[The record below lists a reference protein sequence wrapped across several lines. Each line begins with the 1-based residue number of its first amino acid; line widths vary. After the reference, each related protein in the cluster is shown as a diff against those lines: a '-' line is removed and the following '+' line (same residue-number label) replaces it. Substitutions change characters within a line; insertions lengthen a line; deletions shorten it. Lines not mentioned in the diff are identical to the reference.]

1 MSEEWKLIIWG
12 RVLFF
17 WFGTGL
23 MLTEKVILSKK
34 KGCATFFIML
44 IISLIMGGGMV
55 NTMDTIFA
63 VENKNILGVIPFA
76 VYIVSIIGS
85 YIYGFTTKCPQCGKP
100 FALDLVNEELLQMG
114 EMFYKKNNEGKKV
127 LMQKNLYMEH
137 YRCKFCESEFEKK
150 VTKDETV

>member
-12 RVLFF
+12 IVLFF

-44 IISLIMGGGMV
+44 IISIVMGGFIT
-55 NTMDTIFA
+55 NT
-63 VENKNILGVIPFA
+63 VEMAAENRGLFGSIPFA
-76 VYIVSIIGS
+76 VYIVSIICS
-85 YIYGFTTKCPQCGKP
+85 YIYGLTTKCSECGKP
-100 FALDLVNEELLQMG
+100 FALELVNKELLQMG
-114 EMFYKKNNEGKKV
+114 EMFYKKDKEGKRV
-127 LMQKNLYMEH
+127 LVQRNLYMEH

-150 VTKDETV
+150 VTEDEAVD

>member
-12 RVLFF
+12 IVLFF

-44 IISLIMGGGMV
+44 IISVAMGGFIT
-55 NTMDTIFA
+55 NT
-63 VENKNILGVIPFA
+63 VEMAAENRGLGSIPFA
-76 VYIVSIIGS
+76 VYIVSIICS
-85 YIYGFTTKCPQCGKP
+85 YIYGLTTKCSECGKP
-100 FALDLVNEELLQMG
+100 FALELVNKELLQMG
-114 EMFYKKNNEGKKV
+114 EMFYKKDKEGKRV
-127 LMQKNLYMEH
+127 LVQRNLYMEH

-150 VTKDETV
+150 VTEDEAVD